1 MWSGTFV
8 GGESAAN
15 LDPQWSKAGVCGCE
29 SYAASGLKE
38 VTRNTRPKHWSC
50 QGAEKQNKTFSEELR
65 LRRGSD
71 S

>member
-1 MWSGTFV
+1 MWSGTFI

-15 LDPQWSKAGVCGCE
+15 LDPQWSKAGVFGRE
-29 SYAASGLKE
+29 ILRDLE
-38 VTRNTRPKHWSC
+38 TTNTRPKHWGC